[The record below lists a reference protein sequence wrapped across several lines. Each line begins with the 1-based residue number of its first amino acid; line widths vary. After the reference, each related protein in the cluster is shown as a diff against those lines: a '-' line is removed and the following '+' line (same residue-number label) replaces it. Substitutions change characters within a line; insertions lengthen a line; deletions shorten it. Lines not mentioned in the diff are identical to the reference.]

1 MHFDHKGAAMEI
13 DSKAWKILECLQQDA
28 RQSLTELARAV
39 EMSVPAVSERVKR
52 LEEAGVIQGY
62 HAWLSPARAGYTL
75 SAMVGITVAQPYKK
89 KLLQLLEDMPEVLEC
104 HHVTGADS
112 YLFRLLARDVGHLEA
127 LVARVNH
134 LGETRTSIILST
146 PITPRPL
153 RAPR

>member
-1 MHFDHKGAAMEI
+1 MEI
-13 DSKAWKILECLQQDA
+13 DSKAWKIMECLQQDA
-28 RQSLTELARAV
+28 RLSLTELARAV

-62 HAWLSPARAGYTL
+62 HARLSPAKAGYTL

-146 PITPRPL
+146 PIPPRPL

>member
-1 MHFDHKGAAMEI
+1 MEI

-28 RQSLTELARAV
+28 RLSLTELARAV

-62 HAWLSPARAGYTL
+62 HARLSPAKAGYTL

-112 YLFRLLARDVGHLEA
+112 YLFRLLARDVGHLET

-146 PITPRPL
+146 PITTRPL

>member
-1 MHFDHKGAAMEI
+1 MEI

-28 RQSLTELARAV
+28 RLSLTELARAV

-62 HAWLSPARAGYTL
+62 HARLSPAKAGYTL

>member
-1 MHFDHKGAAMEI
+1 MEI

-28 RQSLTELARAV
+28 RLSLTELARAV
-39 EMSVPAVSERVKR
+39 AMSVPAVSERVKR

-62 HAWLSPARAGYTL
+62 HARLSPAKAGYTL

-112 YLFRLLARDVGHLEA
+112 YLFRLLARDVGHLET

-146 PITPRPL
+146 PITARPL

>member
-1 MHFDHKGAAMEI
+1 MEI

-28 RQSLTELARAV
+28 RLSLTELARAV
-39 EMSVPAVSERVKR
+39 EISVPAVSERVKR

-62 HAWLSPARAGYTL
+62 HARLSPAKAGYTL

-112 YLFRLLARDVGHLEA
+112 YLFRLLARDVGHLET

-146 PITPRPL
+146 PITTRPL

>member
-1 MHFDHKGAAMEI
+1 MEI

-28 RQSLTELARAV
+28 RLSLTELARAV

-62 HAWLSPARAGYTL
+62 HARLSPAKAGYTL

-112 YLFRLLARDVGHLEA
+112 YLFRLLARDVGHLET

-146 PITPRPL
+146 PIAARPL
-153 RAPR
+153 RTPR

>member
-1 MHFDHKGAAMEI
+1 MEI

-28 RQSLTELARAV
+28 RLSLTELARAV

-62 HAWLSPARAGYTL
+62 HARLSPAKAGYTL

-112 YLFRLLARDVGHLEA
+112 YLFRLLARDVGHLET

-146 PITPRPL
+146 PITARPL

>member
-1 MHFDHKGAAMEI
+1 MEI

-28 RQSLTELARAV
+28 RLSLTELARAV
-39 EMSVPAVSERVKR
+39 AMSVPAVSERVKR

-62 HAWLSPARAGYTL
+62 HARLAPAKAGYTL

-112 YLFRLLARDVGHLEA
+112 YLFRLLARDVGHLET

-146 PITPRPL
+146 PITARPL

>member
-1 MHFDHKGAAMEI
+1 MEI

-28 RQSLTELARAV
+28 RLSLTELARAV

-62 HAWLSPARAGYTL
+62 HARLSPAKAGYTL

-146 PITPRPL
+146 PITARPL